1 MEKTFLN
8 MNEKYYAS
16 LTTEKK
22 VFMFRTS
29 IRARRTKN
37 TYFWFYFSPSWV
49 YFYPAHTEIMKRD
62 PSFLRHNNSPPP
74 PPSPLLGIFSFPL
87 IKEFYFYLPGFIVDT
102 IYRVYL
108 YFCSIHFL
116 YSVHSA
122 F

>member
-1 MEKTFLN
+1 MKKTFLD

-16 LTTEKK
+16 LTTRKK

-37 TYFWFYFSPSWV
+37 TYFWFYFSPPWV

-74 PPSPLLGIFSFPL
+74 FPPPWDIFIPSYKRILFLFAGIH
-87 IKEFYFYLPGFIVDT
+87 
-102 IYRVYL
+102 
-108 YFCSIHFL
+108 C
-116 YSVHSA
+116 
-122 F
+122 